1 MSIVNVG
8 PAFRPH
14 YDAFKVNSSLLPLLP
29 CREFGFG
36 TDMDLGEREV
46 EVEDEGER
54 EKKIEGF
61 DKEKLKKLVGP
72 SATAYTGALEDMY
85 GKMIAKLQNL
95 ARLVEESSAL
105 VLEQVGI

>member
-29 CREFGFG
+29 CGEFGFG

-61 DKEKLKKLVGP
+61 DREKLKQLVGP
-72 SATAYTGALEDMY
+72 SATGYTGALEDMY